1 MSRGE
6 LRRRL
11 ELEARRALAMAG
23 RFPVEAYSELM
34 PPPYLAPKPYSLVWP
49 SDVPAGDD
57 VFDVDEYEQAEQL
70 EPGLAHI
77 AAHILDQLAKLV
89 AGQRTEL
96 SRALLADNPA
106 WPPELR
112 DAAQAG
118 GLGATPLSIIFPIAL
133 SRTQDDKGNT
143 PWTLFGASDD
153 GASRPFWRS
162 FGPRDAER
170 FQKTLAWARGTPLVS
185 LEGVRV
191 LADDDD
197 LPEFAR
203 GLRLG
208 EAELPSDARV
218 LVTFRPF
225 ASLPRAVQGAVLAGR
240 LQLLPHPASL
250 IFFEHAGYRRLA
262 AALPRARQIPLLHLF
277 QRTEGGY
284 ALRIPQSGWLDEV
297 DAATTPE
304 HGHKIVRR
312 VVRTH
317 RWQRARRDAGLA
329 GDGAYTDDVSVA
341 LFSSDADDLGLYGK
355 PMARNAQL
363 WREGYELVLDGPT
376 AGPLDISNAA
386 AAVDR
391 GGHFGYRFFYPP
403 MRAGAR
409 ELFWHLPLVARRA
422 SGQSGAELLTEA
434 APEGYVRADAPG
446 EDPLELAPRRLER
459 PGHREA
465 ARVRD
470 HVGRPR
476 NGTGNNA
483 RRLLELAEGLG
494 APLPATLARAA
505 VHAARELTLE
515 AWLDGLEDAALAR
528 HLRALVGPGGDPGPS
543 LTFESTANRAFEER
557 VWRTIAS
564 LAEGPLRNKENAD
577 VVAANRGRHGGPA
590 AKAAEVEAA
599 HRRDL
604 ERLGDELHARHRA
617 LIETHGM
624 QGRAR
629 VADHR
634 FRWETHFDMSWSE
647 GWSRN
652 QSGAA
657 HERNVVVVI
666 PGRNRAE
673 AVIMGDHYDTAYME
687 DVYEEDRGGD
697 GLRAAAA
704 GADDNH
710 SATTALLLAADVL
723 LPMAREGRLERDV
736 WLVHLTGEEF
746 PSDCMGAR
754 ALARG
759 LLERR
764 LRFFEEDGAVIDA
777 SASRVVGAFILDM
790 IGHNNPRDRD
800 VFQIAPGE
808 GAAAARLAAT
818 AHAANARWNRDAARW
833 NAAPGRL
840 GLARAERREHGRTI
854 PPPFA
859 HLPLHGEVRSEW
871 DPRSALY
878 NTDGQIFSD
887 LGIPVV
893 LFMENYDISRTGYHD
908 THDTMKNIDLDYA
921 AALTAI
927 AIETVAAAACAPTGI
942 RPAASSSR
950 RS

>member
-1 MSRGE
+1 MTRH
-6 LRRRL
+6 
-11 ELEARRALAMAG
+11 
-23 RFPVEAYSELM
+23 FPVEAYSELM
-34 PPPYLAPKPYSLVWP
+34 PPPYLAPKPYALVWP
-49 SDVPAGDD
+49 DD
-57 VFDVDEYEQAEQL
+57 EGITDEGFPIDEYEQADQL
-70 EPGLAHI
+70 EPGLAHV
-77 AAHILDQLAKLV
+77 AAHILDELAKLV
-89 AGQRTEL
+89 TGRRTEL
-96 SRALLADNPA
+96 SRSLLADNPA
-106 WPPELR
+106 WPPALR
-112 DAAQAG
+112 EAAEAG
-118 GLGATPLSIIFPIAL
+118 RLSSTPLAIMFAL
-133 SRTQDDKGNT
+133 ALARTQDDKGNT
-143 PWTLFGASDD
+143 PWTLFGASHE
-153 GASRPFWRS
+153 GPARPFWRS
-162 FGPRDAER
+162 YGPRDAER
-170 FQKTLAWARGTPLVS
+170 FRATIGWAAGASLAS

-191 LADDDD
+191 LEEADA
-197 LPEFAR
+197 LPEFAHA
-203 GLRLG
+203 LRLDG
-208 EAELPSDARV
+208 GAALSGARV

-225 ASLPRAVQGAVLAGR
+225 ATLPRDVQDAVLAGR

-250 IFFEHAGYRRLA
+250 IFFEHPGYRRLA

-297 DAATTPE
+297 DAATTHE

-363 WREGYELVLDGPT
+363 WREDYELLLDGPT
-376 AGPLDISNAA
+376 AGTLDIENAA
-386 AAVDR
+386 GAVDR
-391 GGHFGYRFFYPP
+391 GGRFGYRFFYPP
-403 MRAGAR
+403 MRLGAR
-409 ELFWHLPLVARRA
+409 EVFWHLPLVARRA
-422 SGQSGAELLTEA
+422 AGGDGTELLGGDASVA
-434 APEGYVRADAPG
+434 APDGYLLAEVPDGPP
-446 EDPLELAPRRLER
+446 EELAPRRLER

-465 ARVRD
+465 ARLRD
-470 HVGRPR
+470 GAGRPR
-476 NGTGNNA
+476 NGTAHNA
-483 RRLLELAEGLG
+483 RRLLELAESLG
-494 APLPATLARAA
+494 APLSPTLARAA
-505 VHAARELTLE
+505 VHAPRDLTLE
-515 AWLDGLEDAALAR
+515 AWLDGLEDVGLAGR
-528 HLRALVGPGGDPGPS
+528 LRTLVGPGGAPGPS
-543 LTFESTANRAFEER
+543 LTFDVTANRPFEEQ

-577 VVAANRGRHGGPA
+577 VVAANHGRHGGPA

-617 LIETHGM
+617 LIEKHGM

-634 FRWETHFDMSWSE
+634 FHWETCFDMSWSE
-647 GWSRN
+647 GWSGN
-652 QSGAA
+652 QSGKT
-657 HERNVVVVI
+657 HERNIVVVI

-697 GLRAAAA
+697 GLRVAAA

-746 PSDCMGAR
+746 PSDCLGAR

-764 LRFFEEDGAVIDA
+764 LRFFAEDGAVIDA

-818 AHAANARWNRDAARW
+818 AVAANTRWNEEVARR
-833 NAAPGRL
+833 NAAPGRTGL
-840 GLARAERREHGRTI
+840 GRAERREHGRTI

-859 HLPLHGEVRSEW
+859 HLALHGEVRSEW

-887 LGIPVV
+887 VGIPVV
-893 LFMENYDISRTGYHD
+893 LFMENYDISRSGYHD

-927 AIETVAAAACAPTGI
+927 AIETVADTACAVPLAGKL
-942 RPAASSSR
+942 R
-950 RS
+950 